1 MNPKSTTT
9 ATLSGAIYIER
20 FSHNSRHTDQQSGR
34 GAAILE
40 PASLALESE
49 GGVVAGVGDPGSD
62 SALDGLFI

>member
-1 MNPKSTTT
+1 MNPNSTTT

-49 GGVVAGVGDPGSD
+49 GGVVAGVGDPGPD